1 MLGKKNYEAYIHAAA
16 YRSDRATGSQARL
29 GEQVRQGLEGVVAR
43 YEGDAGQVGAGL
55 VPAVGA
61 LDSSRRQRLDRG
73 ELENRRYWMAKFK
86 HKNAQSSR

>member
-1 MLGKKNYEAYIHAAA
+1 MLGKKNYEAYIDAAA
-16 YRSDRATGSQARL
+16 YRSDRATGGQAWF

-55 VPAVGA
+55 VTAVGA

-73 ELENRRYWMAKFK
+73 RVGEQTVLDSQVQA
-86 HKNAQSSR
+86 